1 MFSILDPSK
10 ASYRQFEQILQV
22 SLGQTPLR
30 QIIKL
35 GINTDQDKLEDI
47 ILWPPGTALALQAAV
62 VTVAISSSAAA
73 DTAKTGT
80 LYYLDGSY
88 LEKTKAFTTNAVS
101 GRTETTIG
109 VTDCLRVNNV
119 ILDAVCAG
127 DFYVYDTSDT
137 VTDGVPDTLA
147 TKCLAMVP
155 LGYQQ
160 PRQLLYTIPATHY
173 GFLREVRADA
183 KTPSATFDLHCYSK
197 LLAGAPTLLANL
209 TATAGNT
216 AEFRRFDPVMP
227 LLQPKTDVYCKSENS
242 SADNSSVTGEM
253 ELWTWPI
260 GKVG

>member
-1 MFSILDPSK
+1 ML
-10 ASYRQFEQILQV
+10 QIALE
-22 SLGQTPLR
+22 QTPLR
-30 QIIKL
+30 QVVKF
-35 GINTDQDKLEDI
+35 GSNSDQDKSDNI
-47 ILWPPGTALALQAAV
+47 ILWPVGTAYALQAAV
-62 VTVAISSSAAA
+62 VTLAISSSAAA

-88 LEKTKAFTTNAVS
+88 LEKTKTFTTNAVS

-119 ILDAVCAG
+119 ILDAAIAG

-137 VTDGVPDTLA
+137 VTDGVPDTPA
-147 TKCLAMVP
+147 TKVLAMVP
-155 LGYQQ
+155 LGYAS
-160 PRQLLYTIPATHY
+160 PRQLIYTIPATHY

-183 KTPSATFDLHCYSK
+183 KTASATFDLHCYSK
-197 LLAGAPTLLANL
+197 LQSAAEVMLVNL

-216 AEFRRFDPVMP
+216 SEVRNCEPFMR
-227 LLQPKTDVYCKSENS
+227 LLQPKTDVYCKAENS
-242 SADNSSVTGEM
+242 SADNSSVSGEM

>member
-10 ASYRQFEQILQV
+10 ASYRDIEQILQI

-30 QIIKL
+30 TLTKFGTNI
-35 GINTDQDKLEDI
+35 DQDKVDTI

-62 VTVAISSSAAA
+62 VTVAISSSAVA

-88 LEKTKAFTTNAVS
+88 LEKTKTFTTSAVS

-109 VTDCLRVNNV
+109 VTDCLRVNDV

-147 TKCLAMVP
+147 TKCLAMIP
-155 LGYQQ
+155 LGYSQ

-183 KTPSATFDLHCYSK
+183 KTASATFDLHCYSK
-197 LLAGAPTLLANL
+197 LLAAAQIWLASL

-216 AEFRRFDPVMP
+216 AEFRRFDVPR
-227 LLQPKTDVYCKSENS
+227 LLQPKTDIYCMAENS
-242 SADNSSVTGEM
+242 SADNSSVYGEM
-253 ELWTWPI
+253 EIWTWPI

>member
-1 MFSILDPSK
+1 MLTILDPSK
-10 ASYRQFEQILQV
+10 VSYRDIEQLLQV
-22 SLGQTPLR
+22 SLQQTPLR
-30 QIIKL
+30 QIIKM
-35 GINTDQDKLEDI
+35 GANTDFDKSEDV
-47 ILWPPGTALALQAAV
+47 ILWPPGTALALQASAV
-62 VTVAISSSAAA
+62 TLAISSSDAA

-88 LEKTKAFTTNAVS
+88 VEKTKTFTTSAVS

-109 VTDCLRVNNV
+109 VTDCLRVNDV
-119 ILDAVCAG
+119 ILDVAIAG

-137 VTDGVPDTLA
+137 VTNGVPDNLA

-155 LGYQQ
+155 LGYQR

-183 KTPSATFDLHCYSK
+183 KTASATFDLHCYGK
-197 LLAGAPTLLANL
+197 LTTGAPTLLANL

-216 AEFRRFDPVMP
+216 AEVRRFDIPV
-227 LLQPKTDVYCKSENS
+227 LLQPKTDIYCKSENS

-253 ELWTWPI
+253 EIWTWPI

>member
-1 MFSILDPSK
+1 MQTILDPNK
-10 ASYRQFEQILQV
+10 ISYMPWEQEAQI
-22 SLGQTPLR
+22 SLGQTPWQ
-30 QIIKL
+30 QIIRF
-35 GINTDQDKLEDI
+35 GQNTDFDKSED
-47 ILWPPGTALALQAAV
+47 LVMWPPGTALALQAAV

-88 LEKTKAFTTNAVS
+88 LEKTKTFTTNAVS

-119 ILDAVCAG
+119 ILDAACAG

-137 VTDGVPDTLA
+137 VSVGVPDTVA

-155 LGYQQ
+155 IGYQQ

-183 KTPSATFDLHCYSK
+183 KTASATFDLHCYSK

-209 TATAGNT
+209 TATAGNA
-216 AEFRRFDPVMP
+216 AEFRRFSPFR
-227 LLQPKTDVYCKSENS
+227 LLQPKSDIYCKSENS
-242 SADNSSVTGEM
+242 SADNSSVTGEF
-253 ELWTWPI
+253 ELYTFPT